1 MARRRV
7 NMLEDNENLSNE
19 NIETNINQ
27 ENEDKPVL
35 NENENMNNLSIEEKE
50 EKQEE
55 PKEPKKPE
63 EDVKIETVT
72 LKPGDKV
79 KIKEN
84 VGNDTLGRRI
94 HPGVQ
99 KYVYTVRSI
108 RPDGVA
114 CVECLT
120 HIFNV
125 DLKDLIIL

>member
-27 ENEDKPVL
+27 ENEDKPVS

-55 PKEPKKPE
+55 PKE
-63 EDVKIETVT
+63 DVKIETVT

-79 KIKEN
+79 KIKEG

-99 KYVYTVRSI
+99 KYVYTIRSI

-114 CVECLT
+114 CIECLT
-120 HIFNV
+120 HVFNV
-125 DLKDLIIL
+125 DLQDLIIL

>member
-27 ENEDKPVL
+27 ENEDKPVS
-35 NENENMNNLSIEEKE
+35 NEQENMNNLSIEEKE
-50 EKQEE
+50 ERQEE
-55 PKEPKKPE
+55 PKEDIKT
-63 EDVKIETVT
+63 ETVT

-79 KIKEN
+79 KIKED

-108 RPDGVA
+108 RPDGVV

-120 HIFNV
+120 HVFNV
-125 DLKDLIIL
+125 DLQDLIIL

>member
-1 MARRRV
+1 MARRRI
-7 NMLEDNENLSNE
+7 NMLEDNEKLSNE

-27 ENEDKPVL
+27 ENEDKPVS
-35 NENENMNNLSIEEKE
+35 NENENINNLSIEEKE

-55 PKEPKKPE
+55 PKE
-63 EDVKIETVT
+63 DIKIETVT

-79 KIKEN
+79 KIKEG

-99 KYVYTVRSI
+99 KYVYTIRSI

-114 CVECLT
+114 CIECLT
-120 HIFNV
+120 HVFNV
-125 DLKDLIIL
+125 DLQDLIIL

>member
-1 MARRRV
+1 MAKRRI
-7 NMLEDNENLSNE
+7 NMLEDNEKLSNE

-27 ENEDKPVL
+27 DNEDKHVST
-35 NENENMNNLSIEEKE
+35 ENKEIDNLSIKENE

-55 PKEPKKPE
+55 PKEPVEPK

-79 KIKEN
+79 KIKEGI
-84 VGNDTLGRRI
+84 GNDTLGRRI

-99 KYVYTVRSI
+99 KYVYTIRSI

-120 HIFNV
+120 HVFNV
-125 DLKDLIIL
+125 NLQDLIIL

>member
-55 PKEPKKPE
+55 PK

-120 HIFNV
+120 HVFNV
-125 DLKDLIIL
+125 DLQDLIIL

>member
-1 MARRRV
+1 MAKRRI
-7 NMLEDNENLSNE
+7 NMLEDNEKLSNE
-19 NIETNINQ
+19 NIETNINKD
-27 ENEDKPVL
+27 NEDKPVS
-35 NENENMNNLSIEEKE
+35 NEQENMNNLSIEEKE

-55 PKEPKKPE
+55 PKE
-63 EDVKIETVT
+63 DVKIETIT

-79 KIKEN
+79 KIKEE

-99 KYVYTVRSI
+99 KYVYTIRSI

-120 HIFNV
+120 HVFNV
-125 DLKDLIIL
+125 NLQDLIIL

>member
-1 MARRRV
+1 MAKRRV
-7 NMLEDNENLSNE
+7 NMLEDNEKLSNE

-27 ENEDKPVL
+27 ENEDKPVS
-35 NENENMNNLSIEEKE
+35 NEQENMNNLSIEEKE
-50 EKQEE
+50 EKHEE
-55 PKEPKKPE
+55 PK

-79 KIKEN
+79 KIKEG

-99 KYVYTVRSI
+99 KYVYTIRSI

-120 HIFNV
+120 HVFNV
-125 DLKDLIIL
+125 NLQDLIIL

>member
-7 NMLEDNENLSNE
+7 NMLEDNEKLSNE

-35 NENENMNNLSIEEKE
+35 NENEDMNNLSIEEKE

-55 PKEPKKPE
+55 PK

-79 KIKEN
+79 KIKEG

-99 KYVYTVRSI
+99 KYVYTIRSI

-120 HIFNV
+120 HVFNV
-125 DLKDLIIL
+125 DLQDLIIL

>member
-27 ENEDKPVL
+27 ENEDKPVS

-55 PKEPKKPE
+55 PKE
-63 EDVKIETVT
+63 DVKIETVT

-79 KIKEN
+79 KIKED

-120 HIFNV
+120 HVFNV
-125 DLKDLIIL
+125 DLQDLIIL

>member
-35 NENENMNNLSIEEKE
+35 NKNENMNNLSIEEKE

-55 PKEPKKPE
+55 PK

-99 KYVYTVRSI
+99 KYVYTIRSI

-120 HIFNV
+120 HVFNV
-125 DLKDLIIL
+125 DLQDLIIL

>member
-1 MARRRV
+1 MMARRRI
-7 NMLEDNENLSNE
+7 NMLEDNEKLSNE

-27 ENEDKPVL
+27 ENEDKPVS
-35 NENENMNNLSIEEKE
+35 NENENINNLSIEEKE

-55 PKEPKKPE
+55 PKE
-63 EDVKIETVT
+63 DIKIETVT

-79 KIKEN
+79 KIKEG

-99 KYVYTVRSI
+99 KYVYTIRSI

-114 CVECLT
+114 CIECLT
-120 HIFNV
+120 HVFNV
-125 DLKDLIIL
+125 DLQDLIIL